1 VKARSQD
8 GGRSGLDRVAIVAT
22 AITLLDDVG
31 LDGLTMRRLAAE
43 LGVQNPALYWHF
55 RNKQQLLVEMSD
67 AIQFSDEHAPP
78 RDGETWQD
86 WLTGRARQRRKL
98 LLAHRDGARLVA
110 STRAG
115 ITILRRFDEELTAM
129 TARGFEPL
137 AAVRA
142 ITTVSHYITGFVLE
156 EQAERQR
163 HTQTP
168 LDEAGEAELAGLTAL
183 GSHSPLTAAIR
194 EGGDLHGDAAF
205 DDGLRILV
213 AGIAA
218 TIDPTGA
225 TCPTAAPQ

>member
-1 VKARSQD
+1 VKATRQA
-8 GGRSGLDRVAIVAT
+8 GGRTGLDRTAIVAT

-31 LDGLTMRRLAAE
+31 LDGLTMRRLAAD

-55 RNKQQLLVEMSD
+55 RNKQQLLDEMSD
-67 AIQFSDEHAPP
+67 AIQSSDEHGPP
-78 RDGETWQD
+78 RDDEAWQD
-86 WLTGRARQRRKL
+86 WLTSRARQRRKL

-115 ITILRRFDEELTAM
+115 ITILRKFDEELTAM
-129 TARGFEPL
+129 TARGFSPL

-168 LDEAGEAELAGLTAL
+168 LGETDAEEHAAL

-194 EGGDLHGDAAF
+194 DGGDLQGDAAF
-205 DDGLRILV
+205 EDGLRILV
-213 AGIAA
+213 AGISA
-218 TIDPTGA
+218 TFERTRA
-225 TCPTAAPQ
+225 T